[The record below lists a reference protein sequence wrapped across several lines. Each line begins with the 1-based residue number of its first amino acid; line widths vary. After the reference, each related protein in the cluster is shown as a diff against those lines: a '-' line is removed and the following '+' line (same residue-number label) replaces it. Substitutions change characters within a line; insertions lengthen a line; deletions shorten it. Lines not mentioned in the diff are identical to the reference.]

1 MRRGLCALAVVAAA
15 TASGCAHTG
24 LGIYQL
30 VEPGVRSMD
39 GEYTIKSQRSWS
51 KTDSG
56 KIETWTIDGFAL
68 EQLRFF
74 KGIADGESMLLGRM
88 PMESQARYRA
98 AMTPM
103 EITELIMDSLFGSQ
117 FSAKAARPS
126 PFGRAPGFRFEVSYW
141 SADGTRRDA
150 LVAGAALKNRLQVIV
165 YDGVSLY
172 YFDKYRQEVESML
185 ESIVLAGS

>member
-1 MRRGLCALAVVAAA
+1 MRRRLCALVVVAAA

-24 LGIYQL
+24 LGIYRL

-56 KIETWTIDGFAL
+56 KIETWTIDGFSL
-68 EQLRFF
+68 GQLRFF
-74 KGIADGESMLLGRM
+74 KGIADGESMLLGRI
-88 PMESQARYRA
+88 PVDGQARYRA
-98 AMTPM
+98 SMTRI

-117 FSAKAARPS
+117 FSVKDVRPAR
-126 PFGRAPGFRFEVSYW
+126 FGGAPGFRFEVSYW
-141 SADGTRRDA
+141 ADGAKRDA

-185 ESIVLAGS
+185 ESIALTGS